1 MRMPPAPPAHT
12 LREDGVARWRQ
23 IVDALEAEIA
33 AATLAPGA
41 RLPTEAQLAARFAVN
56 RHTVRRA
63 LEELS
68 RSGLIRIEQGR
79 GSFVTED
86 VLDYAIGERPR
97 FSEWVR
103 RHNREPTGQVLE
115 LLEVAADRVV
125 AAALGVRTGGRI
137 VRLERL
143 GLADGYPVSLGSHH
157 FPATRIPGLLAQL
170 RAETSITAALA
181 AAGIDDYRRQVT
193 RVTARMPEP
202 REAELLRMPR
212 TRPLLV
218 SESVNVDSA
227 GQVVEFGIAR
237 YPSARVQLVFE
248 P

>member
-1 MRMPPAPPAHT
+1 MTPGSFHPAP
-12 LREDGVARWRQ
+12 REDGVALWRQ
-23 IVDALEAEIA
+23 IATTLRAEIA

-56 RHTVRRA
+56 RHTVRRG

-68 RSGLIRIEQGR
+68 RAGLIRIEQGR

-86 VLDYAIGERPR
+86 VLDYAIGQRPR

-125 AAALGVRTGGRI
+125 AAALGVRTGARVI
-137 VRLERL
+137 RLERL
-143 GLADGYPVSLGSHH
+143 GLADGQPVSLGSHH
-157 FPATRIPGLLAQL
+157 FPATRIPGLLAHL
-170 RAETSITAALA
+170 RAESGVTAALA
-181 AAGIDDYRRQVT
+181 AAGIADYRRQVT

-212 TRPLLV
+212 TRPLLI
-218 SESVNVDSA
+218 SESVNVDAA
-227 GQVVEFGIAR
+227 GAVVEFGIAR